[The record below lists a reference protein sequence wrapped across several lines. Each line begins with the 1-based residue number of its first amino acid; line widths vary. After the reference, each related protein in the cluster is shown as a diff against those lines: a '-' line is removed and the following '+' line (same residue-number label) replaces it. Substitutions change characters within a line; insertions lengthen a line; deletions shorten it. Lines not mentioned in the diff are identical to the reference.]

1 MLCVKEQYSI
11 IASDFSKTRYKKW
24 NCVNNFLSN
33 IVKTDSILELGCGNG
48 KNIYDIKEQ
57 SIGVD
62 ICPEF
67 CKICRDKGIAVIESN
82 VLDVDFPEESFD
94 YILCIAV
101 IHHIKEEDDKIK
113 LLNIINKILKTN
125 GKALITGWTTQEPTR
140 NLVHGD
146 NIVKFGKNERYYYI
160 FQQYELYNLCK
171 QVFNN
176 TDYSF
181 ECYNDVI
188 VVTKPRFI

>member
-33 IVKTDSILELGCGNG
+33 INKTDKILELGCGNG
-48 KNIYDIKEQ
+48 KNIYDIKDQ

-67 CKICRDKGIAVIESN
+67 CKICRDKGITVIESN

-101 IHHIKEEDDKIK
+101 IHHIKEENDKIK

-188 VVTKPRFI
+188 VVTKT

>member
-33 IVKTDSILELGCGNG
+33 INKTDKILELGCGNG
-48 KNIYDIKEQ
+48 KNIYDIKDQ

-67 CKICRDKGIAVIESN
+67 CKICRDKGITVIESN
-82 VLDVDFPEESFD
+82 VLDVDFSEESFD

-113 LLNIINKILKTN
+113 LLNIINNILKTN

-188 VVTKPRFI
+188 IVTKT

>member
-1 MLCVKEQYSI
+1 MFCVKDQYSI

-24 NCVNNFLSN
+24 DCVNDFLSN
-33 IVKTDSILELGCGNG
+33 IDKTDKILELGCGNG

-67 CKICRDKGIAVIESN
+67 CKICRDKGINVIESN
-82 VLDVDFPEESFD
+82 ILDVNFPEESFD

-101 IHHIKEEDDKIK
+101 IHHIKEEADKIK
-113 LLNIINKILKTN
+113 LLNIIKKILKKN

-160 FQQYELYNLCK
+160 FHQYELYELSK
-171 QVFNN
+171 KIFD
-176 TDYSF
+176 TITYKF

-188 VVTKPRFI
+188 VVTKT

>member
-33 IVKTDSILELGCGNG
+33 INKTDKILELGCGNG
-48 KNIYDIKEQ
+48 KNIYDIKDQ

-67 CKICRDKGIAVIESN
+67 CKICRDKGITVIESN

-188 VVTKPRFI
+188 VVTKT

>member
-33 IVKTDSILELGCGNG
+33 VIKSDSILELGCGNG

-67 CKICRDKGIAVIESN
+67 CKICRDKGIIVIESN
-82 VLDVDFPEESFD
+82 VLDIDFPEESFD

-101 IHHIKEEDDKIK
+101 IHHLKEENDKLK
-113 LLNIINKILKTN
+113 LLNIIKKILKPY

-171 QVFNN
+171 KIFD
-176 TDYSF
+176 TIDYTF

-188 VVTKPRFI
+188 RVTKT

>member
-1 MLCVKEQYSI
+1 MLSVKDQYSR

-24 NCVNNFLSN
+24 DCVNDFLYDIS
-33 IVKTDSILELGCGNG
+33 KTDKILELGCGNG

-67 CKICRDKGIAVIESN
+67 CKICRDKGINVIESN
-82 VLDVDFPEESFD
+82 ILDVDFPEESFD

-101 IHHIKEEDDKIK
+101 IHHLKGEADKIK
-113 LLNIINKILKTN
+113 LLNIIKKILNKN

-140 NLVHGD
+140 NLVDGD

-160 FQQYELYNLCK
+160 FHQYELYELSK
-171 QVFNN
+171 KIFD
-176 TDYSF
+176 TITYKF

-188 VVTKPRFI
+188 IVTKT

>member
-33 IVKTDSILELGCGNG
+33 INKTDKILELGCGNG
-48 KNIYDIKEQ
+48 KNIYDIKDQ

-67 CKICRDKGIAVIESN
+67 CKICRDKGITVIESN
-82 VLDVDFPEESFD
+82 VLDVDFSEESFD

-113 LLNIINKILKTN
+113 LLNIINNILKTN

-188 VVTKPRFI
+188 LVTKT